1 VAGGTILR
9 DSLPEPDSPDSFGFD
24 ELDSA
29 ILSFE
34 EIQGELNYKQAHD
47 ALRDLVTNLDLTP
60 QEQAGLESEI
70 EDLAALLDKLEHTCV
85 QIAAFGMVG
94 RGKSSVLNALLGE
107 PVFETGALHGVTR
120 NSQQASWQLS
130 QETLADSNQDIFRV
144 ALPGIGNSQIQLIDT
159 PGIDEVDGETREALA
174 HQVAKQAD
182 LILFIIAGDMT
193 KVEYEALSQL
203 RDVGKPMLLVF
214 NKIDQY
220 PDADR
225 MAIYRK
231 IRDERVRQ
239 LLSPAEIVM
248 VAASPLVAHAVRRA
262 DGSTGVQRRPG
273 IPQIQDLKLKILEIL
288 HREGK
293 SLVALNTM
301 LYADD
306 VNEQLV
312 SRKMTIRDESA
323 NQIIWKAVMTKA
335 VAIAL
340 NPVTVVDILTGTV
353 IDVVMI
359 LTLSRLYGISMT
371 QQGAVGLLQKIA
383 ISMGG
388 LSASELLATLGL
400 SGLKSVLGLS
410 APATG
415 GVSLAP
421 YLSVALTQAGVAGV
435 SSYAIGQVTKFYLA
449 NGASWGPDSPKA
461 VVSRILSSLD
471 ETSILNRI
479 KGELGAKLGGGRSK
493 GTIGD
498 RR

>member
-1 VAGGTILR
+1 MR
-9 DSLPEPDSPDSFGFD
+9 DSLPETDSHNSPGFD
-24 ELDSA
+24 QELDRA
-29 ILSFE
+29 ISSVE
-34 EIQGELNYKQAHD
+34 EIQAELNYKQAQD
-47 ALRDLVTNLDLTP
+47 ALQQLVTNLDLTP

-70 EDLAALLDKLEHTCV
+70 EDLTHLLNKLEHTCV

-94 RGKSSVLNALLGE
+94 RGKSSILNALLGQ

-120 NSQQASWQLS
+120 DSQYANWQVS
-130 QETLADSNQDIFRV
+130 QETVENTDQDILRV
-144 ALPGIGNSQIQLIDT
+144 ALPSVGNSRIQLIDT

-174 HQVAKQAD
+174 LTVAKQVD
-182 LILFIIAGDMT
+182 LILFIISGDMT
-193 KVEYEALSQL
+193 KVEHDALSQL
-203 RDVGKPMLLVF
+203 REIGKPMLLVF

-220 PDADR
+220 PEADR
-225 MAIYRK
+225 QAIYLK
-231 IRDERVRQ
+231 IRDERVKQ
-239 LLSPAEIVM
+239 LLSPEEIVM
-248 VAASPLVAHAVRRA
+248 VAASPLVATAVRRP
-262 DGSTGVQRRPG
+262 DGSRGIQRRPG
-273 IPQIQDLKLKILEIL
+273 TPQIQELKLKILEIL

-293 SLVALNTM
+293 SLIALNTM

-312 SRKMTIRDESA
+312 KRKMTIRDESA

-340 NPVTVVDILTGTV
+340 NPVTLLDLLSATV

-371 QQGAVGLLQKIA
+371 QQGAVGLLKNIA

-388 LSASELLATLGL
+388 LSISELVATLGL
-400 SGLKSVLGLS
+400 SSLKGLLGLS

-415 GVSLAP
+415 GVSLGP

-435 SSYAIGQVTKFYLA
+435 SSFAIGQVTKMYLA
-449 NGASWGPDSPKA
+449 NGASWGPDGPKA

-479 KGELGAKLGGGRSK
+479 KGELRAKLNEHEWNVKTR
-493 GTIGD
+493 
-498 RR
+498 